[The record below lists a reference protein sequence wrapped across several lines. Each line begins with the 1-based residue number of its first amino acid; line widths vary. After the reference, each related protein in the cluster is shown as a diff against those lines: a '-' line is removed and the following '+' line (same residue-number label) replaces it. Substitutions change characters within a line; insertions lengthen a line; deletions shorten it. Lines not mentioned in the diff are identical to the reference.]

1 MHDQSN
7 WTLTRKLYYSVKLHN
22 AKKTYNKLSSIPN
35 DSKEHQAKLLKLSK
49 KIIKYNNKL
58 KDIND
63 YQASHVKEKIIRN
76 HERIQKEKYGEEDII
91 DKFKKYNNYTNLDKY
106 EDESDDRGKE
116 KKEFETRRDS
126 HIYRLTN

>member
-7 WTLTRKLYYSVKLHN
+7 WTLTRKLYYKIKLHN
-22 AKKTYNKLSSIPN
+22 AKNKYDKLASTPN
-35 DSKEHQAKLLKLSK
+35 SSKEHQAKLLSLSK
-49 KIIKYNNKL
+49 KIIKFNKKL

-63 YQASHVKEKIIRN
+63 YQASHIKDKIIKN
-76 HERIQKEKYGEEDII
+76 HERIQNEKYGVENII
-91 DKFKKYNNYTNLDKY
+91 DKFKKYNNHTKLDDY
-106 EDESDDRGKE
+106 EDEADDREKE